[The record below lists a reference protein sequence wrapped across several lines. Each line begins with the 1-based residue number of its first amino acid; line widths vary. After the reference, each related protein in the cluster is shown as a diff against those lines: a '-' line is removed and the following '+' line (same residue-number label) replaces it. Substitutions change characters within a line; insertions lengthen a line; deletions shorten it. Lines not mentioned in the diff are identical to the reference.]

1 MVETINKIRTTD
13 KISIINVVTASITT
27 IQKEL
32 VIIKETWAVQIVE
45 EMAEIA
51 YNNGMT
57 IRVMVF
63 RISVVASKVLQLVHS
78 LISKQNHNKTNNR
91 KKKPSLKHNE
101 TRQAIGII
109 RTDWA
114 GKKTIKLNWIELG

>member
-32 VIIKETWAVQIVE
+32 VIIKETWAVQIVA

-91 KKKPSLKHNE
+91 KKNHH
-101 TRQAIGII
+101 
-109 RTDWA
+109 
-114 GKKTIKLNWIELG
+114 